1 MRQATARQKERIGNM
16 EYEGI
21 GNIGEG
27 EMIDLNLL
35 NKANNGDIIGGG
47 HIEHVCEDCAD

>member
-1 MRQATARQKERIGNM
+1 M